1 MAILKIMI
9 LFVYTLVLNWIEL
22 FGHWENNAFFFGAIA
37 KATET
42 VYLR

>member
-9 LFVYTLVLNWIEL
+9 LFAYTLVL
-22 FGHWENNAFFFGAIA
+22 FGHWENNALFGAIA
-37 KATET
+37 KATDT

>member
-9 LFVYTLVLNWIEL
+9 LFAYTLVL
-22 FGHWENNAFFFGAIA
+22 FGHWENNALFFGAIA